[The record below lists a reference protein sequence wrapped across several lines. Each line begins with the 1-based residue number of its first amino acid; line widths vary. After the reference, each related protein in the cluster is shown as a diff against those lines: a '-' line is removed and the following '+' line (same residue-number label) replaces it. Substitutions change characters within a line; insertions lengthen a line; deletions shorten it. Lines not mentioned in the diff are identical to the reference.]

1 MFANRLSLLAALMLA
16 LGTTTAA
23 YAAPQ
28 VFGEQTSTIAQRPG
42 GNNPGR
48 GSERGGEW
56 AGKEGW
62 LEQLNLTPQ
71 QQQEIQAIRDR
82 YQTQMQASRDQMR
95 QQMERMGQMM
105 GGNTSDNEL
114 RNQHNQILQARQQIG
129 QMQFEQM
136 LAIRNVLT
144 PEQRQ
149 QFAQSMQQRRQN
161 RENRQGNQN
170 RQGNNGNS
178 RGNRPGGSNR
188 VGSGR

>member
-1 MFANRLSLLAALMLA
+1 MSAYRLSLLAALMLA
-16 LGTTTAA
+16 LGTSTAA

-28 VFGEQTSTIAQRPG
+28 AFAEQTIAQRPG

-62 LEQLNLTPQ
+62 LEQLNLTEQ

-82 YQTQMQASRDQMR
+82 YETQMQATRDQMR
-95 QQMERMGQMM
+95 QNMERMGQMM

-114 RNQHNQILQARQQIG
+114 RNQHNQILQARQQMG

-149 QFAQSMQQRRQN
+149 QFAQLMQERRQN
-161 RENRQGNQN
+161 RENRQGHNGN
-170 RQGNNGNS
+170 GQGN
-178 RGNRPGGSNR
+178 RNRPNSA
-188 VGSGR
+188 GSGR

>member
-1 MFANRLSLLAALMLA
+1 MSVSRLSLFAALMLA

-28 VFGEQTSTIAQRPG
+28 AFAEQTIAQRPG

-48 GSERGGEW
+48 GSGGGGQW
-56 AGKEGW
+56 SGKQGW
-62 LEQLNLTPQ
+62 LEQLNLTEQ

-95 QQMERMGQMM
+95 QNMERMSQMM
-105 GGNTSDNEL
+105 GGNTSDNDL
-114 RNQHNQILQARQQIG
+114 RNQHNQILQARQEIG

-149 QFAQSMQQRRQN
+149 QFAQSMQQRREN
-161 RENRQGNQN
+161 RENRQGN
-170 RQGNNGNS
+170 NGNR
-178 RGNRPGGSNR
+178 RGNRPGSNR
-188 VGSGR
+188 VGPGQ

>member
-23 YAAPQ
+23 YAAVPQ
-28 VFGEQTSTIAQRPG
+28 VFGEQTIAQRPG

-48 GSERGGEW
+48 VSQGDGQW
-56 AGKEGW
+56 GKKQGW
-62 LEQLNLTPQ
+62 LEQLNLTPE

-82 YQTQMQASRDQMR
+82 YQSQMQTSRDEMR
-95 QQMERMGQMM
+95 QNMERMGQMM
-105 GGNTSDNEL
+105 SGNTSDNEL
-114 RNQHNQILQARQQIG
+114 RNQHNQILQARQQMG

-149 QFAQSMQQRRQN
+149 QFAQLMQQRREN

-170 RQGNNGNS
+170 PQNNQGNG
-178 RGNRPGGSNR
+178 RGNRPGSNMA
-188 VGSGR
+188 GPGQ

>member
-1 MFANRLSLLAALMLA
+1 MSAHRLSVLAALMLA
-16 LGTTTAA
+16 LGITTAA
-23 YAAPQ
+23 YAAPPD
-28 VFGEQTSTIAQRPG
+28 FAEQIITQRPG

-48 GSERGGEW
+48 GSGGGGEW

-62 LEQLNLTPQ
+62 LEQLNLTEQ

-82 YQTQMQASRDQMR
+82 YQPQMQASRDQMR
-95 QQMERMGQMM
+95 QNMERMSQMM

-149 QFAQSMQQRRQN
+149 QFAQSMQERRQN
-161 RENRQGNQN
+161 RENRQGNQGN
-170 RQGNNGNS
+170 GQGN
-178 RGNRPGGSNR
+178 RNRPNFAGPR
-188 VGSGR
+188 R

>member
-1 MFANRLSLLAALMLA
+1 MSVSRFSLFAALMLA
-16 LGTTTAA
+16 LGTATTV

-28 VFGEQTSTIAQRPG
+28 TLAEQTIAQRPG

-48 GSERGGEW
+48 GSGGGGQW

-62 LEQLNLTPQ
+62 LEQLNLTAE

-95 QQMERMGQMM
+95 QNMERMSQMM
-105 GGNTSDNEL
+105 AGNTSDNDL
-114 RNQHNQILQARQQIG
+114 RNQHNQILQARQQMG
-129 QMQFEQM
+129 QMHFEQM

-149 QFAQSMQQRRQN
+149 QFAQLMQQRREN
-161 RENRQGNQN
+161 RENRQGNH
-170 RQGNNGNS
+170 GNG
-178 RGNRPGGSNR
+178 RGNRPGSNMT
-188 VGSGR
+188 GPGQ

>member
-1 MFANRLSLLAALMLA
+1 MSAYHFSLLAALMLA

-28 VFGEQTSTIAQRPG
+28 TFGEQTLAQRPG

-48 GSERGGEW
+48 GSGGGGQW

-82 YQTQMQASRDQMR
+82 YQTQLQTSRDQMR
-95 QQMERMGQMM
+95 QNMERMGQMM
-105 GGNTSDNEL
+105 SGNSSDNDL
-114 RNQHNQILQARQQIG
+114 RNLHNQILQARQQIG

-144 PEQRQ
+144 EEQRQ
-149 QFAQSMQQRRQN
+149 QFGQLMQQRRQN
-161 RENRQGNQN
+161 RENRQN
-170 RQGNNGNS
+170 NNGNG
-178 RGNRPGGSNR
+178 RGNRPGPTRTESAR
-188 VGSGR
+188 

>member
-1 MFANRLSLLAALMLA
+1 MSISRLSLFAALMLA
-16 LGTTTAA
+16 LGTTTVA

-28 VFGEQTSTIAQRPG
+28 PVAEQTIAQRPG
-42 GNNPGR
+42 GNPGR
-48 GSERGGEW
+48 GSGGGGQW

-62 LEQLNLTPQ
+62 LEQLNLTAE

-82 YQTQMQASRDQMR
+82 YQTQMEASRDQMH
-95 QQMERMGQMM
+95 QNMERMSQMM
-105 GGNTSDNEL
+105 GGNTSDNDL
-114 RNQHNQILQARQQIG
+114 RNQHNQILQARQQMG

-161 RENRQGNQN
+161 RENRQGNH
-170 RQGNNGNS
+170 GNG
-178 RGNRPGGSNR
+178 RGNRPGSNR
-188 VGSGR
+188 VGPGQ